1 MRRSKIHAALLLAV
15 GSGTAI
21 GCASIFGLDELT
33 LAAPGQ
39 PEAGSEAGTDAGT
52 VADSSATPEG
62 GVNCTTPGYPAR
74 PTSDSPN
81 LDGGDLSIRVAL
93 SQLDFGLGGTDDGGF
108 ASTSFNLDGICTV
121 NAKTSSCVTKASGTD
136 FGTYVVDKS
145 ATGVDNAG
153 ASLIQFISMQGPVF
167 TPQAISARLR
177 SGGFGGVIYITG
189 YNGHADDT
197 TVGAFFFPSFGI
209 SVDGG
214 VTFGPTDLWRVDK
227 GDLGASETSMWGDTN
242 AWVAGGKLVAHVPR
256 LPLRLTVDPTNP
268 LLTLMFDDALLTADI
283 VKDGTGTFRLTNGVL
298 AGRVATQ
305 PFLDSINQLYY
316 APNGANDFICNNDT
330 FKAFITATICNAR
343 DIMSSSLNDNTGMPC
358 DAFSAGAGFDTY
370 AVNKQQSGDAPSP
383 LDSGCPVTPDCK

>member
-1 MRRSKIHAALLLAV
+1 MRWSRIHAALLLAV

-21 GCASIFGLDELT
+21 GCATIFGLDELT
-33 LAAPGQ
+33 LAAPV
-39 PEAGSEAGTDAGT
+39 EEAGTDAWT
-52 VADSSATPEG
+52 DAKIPDAATTPET
-62 GVNCTTPGYPAR
+62 GVDCTDAGYPGR
-74 PTSDSPN
+74 PTSDTPN

-93 SQLDFGLGGTDDGGF
+93 SQLDFGLGDAGF
-108 ASTSFNLDGICTV
+108 AGTSFNMDGVCTV
-121 NAKTSSCVTKASGTD
+121 NSKTSSCVTKASGTD

-153 ASLIQFISMQGPVF
+153 ASLIQFISQQGPVF
-167 TPQAISARLR
+167 TPQAISSRLR

-197 TVGAFFFPSFGI
+197 TVSAFFFPSFGI

-214 VTFGPTDLWRVDK
+214 VTFGPTDIWRVDK

-256 LPLRLTVDPTNP
+256 LPLRLTVDPNNP
-268 LLTLMFDDALLTADI
+268 LLTLMFDDALITAD
-283 VKDGTGTFRLTNGVL
+283 VVQDGTGTYRLTNGVL

-305 PFLDSINQLYY
+305 PFLDSINRLYY

-330 FKAFITATICNAR
+330 FRAFITATICNAR
-343 DIMSSSLNDNTGMPC
+343 DIMSSSLNDNTAMPC

-370 AVNKQQSGDAPSP
+370 AVNKLQSGDAPSP
-383 LDSGCPVTPDCK
+383 LDSGCPATADCN